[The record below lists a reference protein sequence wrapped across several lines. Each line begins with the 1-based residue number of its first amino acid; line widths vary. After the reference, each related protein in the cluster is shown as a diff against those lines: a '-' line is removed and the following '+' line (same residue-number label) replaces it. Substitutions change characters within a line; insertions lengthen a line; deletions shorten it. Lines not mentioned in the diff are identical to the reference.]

1 MAGYL
6 IFTYG
11 LFTLNSLSS
20 YKKRKVQ
27 EIRAYLNGNK
37 KEGSLVGADYW
48 SKKKVKKTKKS
59 TKPAGQRENR
69 KTISI
74 PFLDKL

>member
-1 MAGYL
+1 MD
-6 IFTYG
+6 F
-11 LFTLNSLSS
+11 SLKIHFPL

-48 SKKKVKKTKKS
+48 STTKS
-59 TKPAGQRENR
+59 TKPAGQLENR
-69 KTISI
+69 KIISI